1 MFCQKNH
8 RRQCR
13 RKFFSCDESRRLSSQ
28 KSGDIVLFQHAFWM
42 SDFFD
47 ECCPPSSKNMW
58 GAGRDV
64 VMSCFFWWML
74 ATFIKKNTLSVDR
87 DVVIAHFF
95 WWMQATFIKKKVV
108 IFKGRDFDVHICLCS
123 SLDPSFFWWWFNY
136 RISYRDFQWE
146 HGFHVFFLYSMFFL
160 ALPGCSVEASWDSGP
175 NL

>member
-1 MFCQKNH
+1 MKATGFHQNCCCNLPGSFVWWKGKKIWVRHGHLGGSKILPPYVLQKNH

-87 DVVIAHFF
+87 DVVIAHLF
-95 WWMQATFIKKKVV
+95 WWMQATFIKKSCD
-108 IFKGRDFDVHICLCS
+108 I
-123 SLDPSFFWWWFNY
+123 
-136 RISYRDFQWE
+136 
-146 HGFHVFFLYSMFFL
+146 
-160 ALPGCSVEASWDSGP
+160 
-175 NL
+175 

>member
-1 MFCQKNH
+1 MFCKKNH

-64 VMSCFFWWML
+64 VMSCFFWML

-95 WWMQATFIKKKVV
+95 WWMQATFKKKLWYLKDGILMCIYVCV
-108 IFKGRDFDVHICLCS
+108 PLSIHHFSDDDSIT
-123 SLDPSFFWWWFNY
+123 
-136 RISYRDFQWE
+136 
-146 HGFHVFFLYSMFFL
+146 GFHTETFSGNMGFMFFLCSMFFL